1 MDDEQPV
8 VIAIRIQPPF
18 FDAAGAMA
26 TVEAPDEYLDE
37 IHEHLSQAGVD
48 ADLKVAATAAGPAL
62 RWVTTILTGGAFD
75 AIASVL
81 KALINKNSSKHVTVS
96 IEEIDVKGYSAKD
109 AAKFVETWT
118 KLHRELEE
126 SLPAGSV
133 EVSAAAP
140 RRALI
145 GGDDDDDGSGQPE

>member
-62 RWVTTILTGGAFD
+62 RWVTHPDRSAFD

-81 KALINKNSSKHVTVS
+81 KALINKNSSKHVTVT

-109 AAKFVETWT
+109 AAKFVETG
-118 KLHRELEE
+118 R
-126 SLPAGSV
+126 SS
-133 EVSAAAP
+133 
-140 RRALI
+140 I
-145 GGDDDDDGSGQPE
+145 GNSRNHFPQDRSR